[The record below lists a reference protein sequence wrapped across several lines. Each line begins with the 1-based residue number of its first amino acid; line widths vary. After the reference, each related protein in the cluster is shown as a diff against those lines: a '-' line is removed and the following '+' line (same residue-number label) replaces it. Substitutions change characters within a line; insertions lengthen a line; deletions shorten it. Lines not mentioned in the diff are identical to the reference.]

1 MIRTEFLGSPSET
14 PRQLSDTKQELS
26 ADDLW
31 LAKFK
36 SKGPSKKKGKG
47 KTTLSPSFIPS
58 SETVLNSDGR
68 TDSPL
73 SRFQSS
79 VTQMTGYSPI
89 NPTSSLHDEFSASN
103 LSALDSDYHPKNS
116 PLAFSRQPLAPTPL
130 SRVQSEGTVSDSVPS
145 YTRPSYEAIRPQ
157 LFQEALIESINGA
170 KFDDTE
176 IYVYSARS
184 RSGIMHKPKSLR
196 ARRAFLNAA
205 CSKFERGM
213 EQYLVMSVAHMLI
226 CYDW

>member
-1 MIRTEFLGSPSET
+1 MIRTEFISSPSEA
-14 PRQLSDTKQELS
+14 PRQLDPKPLADVDS
-26 ADDLW
+26 DDLW

-36 SKGPSKKKGKG
+36 SKGPTKKKGKG

-58 SETVLNSDGR
+58 AEIVLNSDGR

-89 NPTSSLHDEFSASN
+89 NPTSSLHEEFHASHHD
-103 LSALDSDYHPKNS
+103 LSGLITDSDYPKNS
-116 PLAFSRQPLAPTPL
+116 PLAYSRKTLAPTPL
-130 SRVQSEGTVSDSVPS
+130 SRVPSEGTISDSARS
-145 YTRPSYEAIRPQ
+145 NTSISYEAIRPQ
-157 LFQEALIESINGA
+157 LFQQALIESINGA

-176 IYVYSARS
+176 IYIYSART
-184 RSGIMHKPKSLR
+184 RHGTVHKPKCVR

-205 CSKFERGM
+205 CPKFERGM
-213 EQYLVMSVAHMLI
+213 YGFH
-226 CYDW
+226 D